1 MMFLSNC
8 TVCWNKKMRFIKEQ
22 EAGRIL
28 NRLGIRKALN
38 KILSLGPILF

>member
-1 MMFLSNC
+1 
-8 TVCWNKKMRFIKEQ
+8 MRFIKEQ

-28 NRLGIRKALN
+28 NSLGIRKSLN